1 MKRGFY
7 VHQVLDV
14 NSGCSVAPIRRR
26 WGDGRVTSAAGRGT
40 RRNSRGNRRR
50 RRALSPTESGR
61 PVAARPRKRPSWA
74 ARTDINGVLFF
85 LFLGFYCPNKDGRGF
100 FFTFSTSGRRAT
112 RRGGGAIFFVHFFKT
127 EFSSEKLLTASV
139 YRPMSMISTDFAKP
153 SVTGFCD
160 QFNFLRRGVRPFVLS
175 FFLPSFYRIFIAS
188 RCGSWCRNNFYRV
201 DNIVML
207 KRMKLGLT
215 LSEC

>member
-112 RRGGGAIFFVHFFKT
+112 RRAGGG
-127 EFSSEKLLTASV
+127 
-139 YRPMSMISTDFAKP
+139 
-153 SVTGFCD
+153 G
-160 QFNFLRRGVRPFVLS
+160 NFYCS
-175 FFLPSFYRIFIAS
+175 FFLSRVFFGKAS
-188 RCGSWCRNNFYRV
+188 NCERLSTDV
-201 DNIVML
+201 DDFHRLCQTERYWVLRSI
-207 KRMKLGLT
+207 
-215 LSEC
+215 

>member
-100 FFTFSTSGRRAT
+100 FLLSPRAADGPLDG
-112 RRGGGAIFFVHFFKT
+112 RGGG
-127 EFSSEKLLTASV
+127 
-139 YRPMSMISTDFAKP
+139 
-153 SVTGFCD
+153 
-160 QFNFLRRGVRPFVLS
+160 NFYCS
-175 FFLPSFYRIFIAS
+175 FFLSRVFFGKAS
-188 RCGSWCRNNFYRV
+188 NCERLSTDV
-201 DNIVML
+201 DDFHRLCQTERYWVLRSI
-207 KRMKLGLT
+207 
-215 LSEC
+215 